1 MFYGWLLAVL
11 GYNLKADESVASQ
24 FCAHLYKSARGCGF
38 LATVDNAGFWQY
50 NIHIDRERSGTMQ
63 LIIGIIIG
71 IVVSAIGF
79 TGVAQ
84 YADKGVQAVQ
94 NTIKEVSK

>member
-38 LATVDNAGFWQY
+38 LATGPAAYVCV
-50 NIHIDRERSGTMQ
+50 RSR
-63 LIIGIIIG
+63 
-71 IVVSAIGF
+71 
-79 TGVAQ
+79 
-84 YADKGVQAVQ
+84 Y
-94 NTIKEVSK
+94 

>member
-38 LATVDNAGFWQY
+38 LATDPA
-50 NIHIDRERSGTMQ
+50 
-63 LIIGIIIG
+63 
-71 IVVSAIGF
+71 AIR
-79 TGVAQ
+79 VHKSR
-84 YADKGVQAVQ
+84 Y
-94 NTIKEVSK
+94 